1 MFKTISN
8 IMKVHDLRNKILFT
22 LAVLIVHRI
31 GSFIPVPN
39 INVEFLQSVDRSSGD
54 MFGILNTFSG
64 GALFNFSIFAMGIM
78 PYITASIIVQL
89 LTMDVIPKFAQWAKE
104 GEEGKKKLT
113 QITRYSTIVL
123 GLIQA
128 YGLSIGFNRMQ
139 ISQFGEGMVHNPGF
153 STYTIIA
160 IVLTTGTAFLMW
172 LGEQIT
178 EKGIGNGISIIIFA
192 GIVAGIPTASGQLY
206 SSLFLEDT
214 AGELFLNILKLVII
228 ILIIIAII
236 AGVIFVQQGV
246 RRIPVQYA
254 KRVVGRKM
262 YGGQST
268 HIPLKVNAAGVIPVI
283 FALSLLMFPPTI
295 AGFLPGYKISEW
307 IIKNFEYTAPLG
319 MVLYVMLIIGFTYF
333 YTFVQINPVQMADQM
348 KKNGG
353 YIPGIRPG
361 KTTSVY
367 LTRIMNRITLTGS
380 IFLAAVSILPV
391 LFGKIIP
398 GLPDS
403 VMIGGTSLLIVVG
416 VGLETM
422 KQIESQ
428 LINRHYKGFINK

>member
-39 INVEFLQSVDRSSGD
+39 INTRFLQEVDRSSSD

-104 GEEGKKKLT
+104 GEVGKKKLS
-113 QITRYSTIVL
+113 QVTRYGTIVL

-128 YGLSIGFNRMQ
+128 YGLSIGFNRMYQ
-139 ISQFGEGMVHNPGF
+139 LEMVMNPGF
-153 STYTIIA
+153 KTYTIIA

-206 SSLFLEDT
+206 TTLFSGD
-214 AGELFLNILKLVII
+214 AGDVLLLSILKLLI
-228 ILIIIAII
+228 ILIIIVAII

-283 FALSLLMFPPTI
+283 FALSLLMFPPTV
-295 AGFLPGYKISEW
+295 AGFFPGYKITQW
-307 IIKNFEYTAPLG
+307 ISDNFLYTAPLG
-319 MVLYVMLIIGFTYF
+319 AVLYVLLIIGFTFF

-361 KTTSVY
+361 KATSTY
-367 LTRIMNRITLTGS
+367 ITRIMTRITLSGA
-380 IFLAAVSILPV
+380 IFLAFVSILPV

-398 GLPDS
+398 DLPES